1 MKRLAMILNR
11 QAALERIEQ
20 DLELYEEICG
30 IFSDDAPTILIDL
43 KQSLNN
49 RDIPAA
55 TRHAHSLK
63 SAAANI
69 GAIDLCETARLAENS
84 FRAGDIKN
92 SYTMIS
98 NIEQNLLLV
107 LEALK

>member
-1 MKRLAMILNR
+1 MILDR
-11 QAALERIEQ
+11 KAALERIEQ
-20 DLELYEEICG
+20 DLKLYEEICE
-30 IFSDDAPTILIDL
+30 IFRDDAPTILIDL
-43 KQSLNN
+43 KKSLND

-63 SAAANI
+63 SVAANI
-69 GAIDLCETARLAENS
+69 GASDLCESAKLAENS

-92 SYTMIS
+92 SHTMIS